1 MKQQSIIKSTFL
13 IITTLFFTSTIY
25 AGGPWPQLKNN
36 GYIKISEWWII
47 SNQHYT
53 DQGLIDP
60 NLTNG
65 IFNSSIYAE
74 YGLTNRLTATVYFP
88 FFSRAYFNNTVS
100 GTTGET
106 LIPGEAINSLGDT
119 DISLTYGLLQGPVV
133 VSASLTL
140 GIPLGKDTGGSQ
152 GTLQT
157 GDGEFNQM
165 IRLDAGTGFQVGNLS
180 AYASVYGGYNNRT
193 EGFSD
198 EIRFGV
204 EAGVTLFKNRLTAI
218 ARLYGI
224 QSLNNGIEGQREN
237 STSVFANNSEHLTFG
252 PELAYNISNN
262 WGVSAGFGTAL
273 SGKLIYAATSYNVG
287 VFFKLTP
294 SAKSNKTRYN

>member
-1 MKQQSIIKSTFL
+1 MKQQTIIKITLL
-13 IITTLFFTSTIY
+13 IITTLFFSSTIY

-119 DISLTYGLLQGPVV
+119 DISLTYGLLKGPVV

-204 EAGVTLFKNRLTAI
+204 EAGVTLFNNRLTAI

-237 STSVFANNSEHLTFG
+237 STSIFANNSEHLTFG
-252 PELAYNISNN
+252 PELAYNISDN

-294 SAKSNKTRYN
+294 SAKRNKTRYN